1 LPALMRGHRQRGF
14 VHNPSSL
21 AYRARSNGFMLEM
34 LRPHSLPR
42 SNSTTRRAALLRSP
56 GLSLALILGIAF
68 LLRVAAIFSFPS
80 LNHPDENFQLFEQAH
95 RLAFGYGIKPWEF
108 EDGIRSL
115 VPPYLLGRL
124 FALAEPIF
132 GAPQGYIDAAR
143 ILLAALS
150 LAYVAAVYRM
160 GLRSSRTHALIG
172 GLVAASWFE
181 LVYFSYR
188 PLTEGLACDLLVI
201 ALACASHP
209 PEALTHRH
217 LATIGFCLAASLMLR
232 VHLIAGILFAALYV
246 GRLDFRNRWLP
257 LIIGGIPPVL
267 LFGAV
272 DWLVWGSPFHSYIQ
286 AFWIN
291 LVQGKSAEFG
301 TGPLYWY
308 FERIYAV
315 WFCVLPILLLLIG
328 LRARASALWIGV
340 ACAIIASHSLI
351 PHKEYR
357 YIFPALAC
365 LIIVASMGSADLV
378 KWLSEQ
384 MGPRVANYLTVGCG
398 ALWLLA
404 SAMLASRPAFAQ
416 NWLRSRDFIEASFW
430 LSAQPDLCG
439 LLFYDDSWIPTGG
452 YAHLHRNIPIYALM
466 RDRDLAMRTTEA
478 YNFVL
483 LRRASAADFQPQF
496 WLVHCDAEG
505 APNDLCIARRA
516 GVCRRLLRLV
526 PLLEQNRLGA
536 QAGD

>member
-1 LPALMRGHRQRGF
+1 LGYHAG
-14 VHNPSSL
+14 
-21 AYRARSNGFMLEM
+21 SNGFMLEM
-34 LRPHSLPR
+34 LLTHSLPR
-42 SNSTTRRAALLRSP
+42 FNGTTRRAAFLRSHSS
-56 GLSLALILGIAF
+56 SLALILGVAF
-68 LLRVAAIFSFPS
+68 LLRVAAIFAFPS

-115 VPPYLLGRL
+115 VPPYLLGLLFL
-124 FALAEPIF
+124 FAEPVF
-132 GAPQGYIDAAR
+132 GGPQGYIDSAR
-143 ILLAALS
+143 ILIAALS

-201 ALACASHP
+201 ALACALRR
-209 PEALTHRH
+209 PEALTRRH
-217 LATIGFCLAASLMLR
+217 LATIGFCLAGSLMLR
-232 VHLIAGILFAALYV
+232 VHLAAGILFAALYV

-257 LIIGGIPPVL
+257 LIIGGMPPVL

-301 TGPLYWY
+301 TGPLHWY

-315 WFCVLPILLLLIG
+315 WFYLLPILLLLIG

-357 YIFPALAC
+357 YIVPAIAC
-365 LIIVASMGSADLV
+365 LIIVAAMGSADLV
-378 KWLSEQ
+378 KWLSEKS
-384 MGPRVANYLTVGCG
+384 GPRLANSLTICCG
-398 ALWLLA
+398 ALWVLA
-404 SAMLASRPAFAQ
+404 SAMLASSPGFSQ
-416 NWLRSRDFIEASFW
+416 NWSRSKDFIEASTW
-430 LSAQPDLCG
+430 LSMQPDLCG
-439 LLFYDDSWIPTGG
+439 LLLYDDSWEQTGG
-452 YAHLHRNIPIYALM
+452 YAYLHRNIPIYALM
-466 RDRDLAMRTTEA
+466 RDHDLAKRNTEA
-478 YNFVL
+478 YDFIL
-483 LRRASAADFQPQF
+483 LRRASVADFQPKF
-496 WLVHCDAEG
+496 RLVHCDAEG
-505 APNDLCIARRA
+505 PPNDLCIARRA
-516 GVCRRLLRLV
+516 GVCRRLPHLV
-526 PLLEQNRLGA
+526 PLLEQNRLGDPKKRA
-536 QAGD
+536 AYRGEDDMDEP